1 MALIIVVT
9 EQTVLYLQ
17 RVYCDLEKN
26 TMFLKKWIEGEAK
39 PTILC
44 VVVSSVSLVLSL
56 GKWCNAL
63 CPFDISWIAIILCGI
78 PILYGAIIGL
88 ICYHD
93 IKADVLVSL
102 ALIASVYS
110 KEYFAAG
117 EVAFIMQIG
126 TLLEDFTANRAKEGI
141 QKLLK
146 LSPQTTRVIRGDEMV
161 IVAVEAVR
169 AGDVLS
175 VIAGETIPV
184 DGIILSG
191 STTVNQAVMTG
202 ESIPVDKTVGDQ
214 VTSGTVNQFGTF
226 TMRAE
231 KECKDSS
238 LQRMIYLAQKAEAEK
253 APVVHQADKW
263 ATWMVLVALSIA
275 IITWIVT
282 KQFIRAV
289 TVLVVF
295 CPCAFILATPTA
307 FLAGIG
313 NLTKHGILVRS
324 GDGLERL
331 SKITHVAF
339 DKTGTLTY
347 GKPEVTAVIPCGT
360 LFTKE
365 TLLRMAA
372 AAEQNSEHPL
382 GKAIVSAYMRTGNKC
397 DPSENFTLEAGNGV
411 CATVNGIQVF
421 AGKRGY
427 IEAHAISISEKTEAS
442 VAELQSKGATVIY
455 IATKSEAPRSAGGTL
470 AGIIA
475 LADTIRSDAEETVSQ
490 LGAEKITSILLTGDN
505 DAAAKTI
512 AAQAGIAIVQAGL
525 LPEDKMNII
534 KSYETKETHV
544 CMIGDGI
551 NDTLALSSAYTGIA
565 MGGIGSDSAVESSD
579 AVLVSDDIKQ
589 VPYLF
594 FMAKKTMRKVF
605 TNLCL
610 SLSINTVAVVLS
622 VLGLLNPVTGALVH
636 NCGSVFVVINAALLL
651 RYKNDKLCS

>member
-1 MALIIVVT
+1 
-9 EQTVLYLQ
+9 
-17 RVYCDLEKN
+17 
-26 TMFLKKWIEGEAK
+26 MFLKKWIDGEAK
-39 PTILC
+39 PTIVC
-44 VVVSSVSLVLSL
+44 VLVSTAALVLSL

-63 CPFDISWIAIILCGI
+63 CPFDFSWIAVILCGM
-78 PILYGAIIGL
+78 PILYGAATGL
-88 ICYHD
+88 IFHHD

-146 LSPQTTRVIRGDEMV
+146 LSPQTARVIRGDETV

-169 AGDVLS
+169 TGDVLA

-191 STTVNQAVMTG
+191 NTTVDQSVMTG
-202 ESIPVDKTVGDQ
+202 ESIPVDKTSGDQ

-231 KECKDSS
+231 KECRDSS

-263 ATWMVLVALSIA
+263 ATWMVFAALGIA
-275 IITWIVT
+275 LITWIVT

-347 GKPEVTAVIPCGT
+347 GKPEVTAVIT
-360 LFTKE
+360 SDNYFTGE
-365 TLLRMAA
+365 SLLRTAA

-382 GKAIVSAYMRTGNKC
+382 GKAIVNSYIRNGNKC
-397 DPSENFTLEAGNGV
+397 DPAENFTLEAGNGV
-411 CATVNGIQVF
+411 CATVNGVQIL
-421 AGKRGY
+421 AGKRSY
-427 IEAHAISISEKTEAS
+427 IEANKVRIPEETEMKAE
-442 VAELQSKGATVIY
+442 ELQSKGATVIY
-455 IATKSEAPRSAGGTL
+455 IAADRKP

-490 LGAEKITSILLTGDN
+490 LGAEKITSVLLTGDSK
-505 DAAAKTI
+505 ASAETI
-512 AAQAGIAIVQAGL
+512 AAEAGITTVRAGL
-525 LPEDKMNII
+525 LPEDKTNII

-551 NDTLALSSAYTGIA
+551 NDTLALSSAYAGIA

-594 FMAKKTMRKVF
+594 FMAKKTMQKVF
-605 TNLCL
+605 TNICI

>member
-1 MALIIVVT
+1 
-9 EQTVLYLQ
+9 
-17 RVYCDLEKN
+17 
-26 TMFLKKWIEGEAK
+26 MFLKKWIEGEAK

-146 LSPQTTRVIRGDEMV
+146 LSPQTARVIRGDETV

-191 STTVNQAVMTG
+191 NTTVNQAVMTG

-253 APVVHQADKW
+253 APVVHQADRW

-331 SKITHVAF
+331 SKITHAAF

-347 GKPEVTAVIPCGT
+347 GKPEVTAVIPCST

-365 TLLRMAA
+365 TILRMAA
-372 AAEQNSEHPL
+372 SVEQHSEHPL
-382 GKAIVSAYMRTGNKC
+382 GKAIVSAYTRTGNKC
-397 DPSENFTLEAGNGV
+397 DTSADFTLEAGNGV
-411 CATVNGIQVF
+411 CATVNGMQIF
-421 AGKRGY
+421 AGKRRY
-427 IEAHAISISEKTEAS
+427 IEAHAISISEKIEAN
-442 VAELQSKGATVIY
+442 VAELQAKGATVIF
-455 IATKSEAPRSAGGTL
+455 IATSSEAPRAPGGTL

-475 LADTIRSDAEETVSQ
+475 LADTIRSDAKETVSQ

-551 NDTLALSSAYTGIA
+551 NDTLALSSAYAGIA

-594 FMAKKTMRKVF
+594 FMAKKTMQKVF
-605 TNLCL
+605 TNICI

>member
-1 MALIIVVT
+1 
-9 EQTVLYLQ
+9 
-17 RVYCDLEKN
+17 
-26 TMFLKKWIEGEAK
+26 MFLKKWIDGEAK
-39 PTILC
+39 PTIVC
-44 VVVSSVSLVLSL
+44 VLVSTAALILSL
-56 GKWCNAL
+56 GKWCNAM
-63 CPFDISWIAIILCGI
+63 CPFDFSWIAVILCGM
-78 PILYGAIIGL
+78 PILYGAITGL
-88 ICYHD
+88 IFHHD

-126 TLLEDFTANRAKEGI
+126 TLLEDFTANRAKKGI

-146 LSPQTTRVIRGDEMV
+146 LSPQTARVIRGGETV
-161 IVAVEAVR
+161 TVPVETVR

-191 STTVNQAVMTG
+191 NTTVNQSVMTG
-202 ESIPVDKTVGDQ
+202 ESIPVDKTAGDQ

-231 KECKDSS
+231 KECRDSS

-253 APVVHQADKW
+253 APVVHQADRW
-263 ATWMVLVALSIA
+263 ATWMVFAALGIA
-275 IITWIVT
+275 IVTWIVT

-307 FLAGIG
+307 ILAGIG

-331 SKITHVAF
+331 SKITHAAF

-347 GKPEVTAVIPCGT
+347 GKPEVTAVIT
-360 LFTKE
+360 SDNYFTGE
-365 TLLRMAA
+365 SLLRTAA

-382 GKAIVSAYMRTGNKC
+382 GKAIVNSYIRNGNKC
-397 DPSENFTLEAGNGV
+397 DPAENFTIEAGNGV
-411 CATVNGIQVF
+411 CATVNGVQVL

-427 IEAHAISISEKTEAS
+427 IEANKVRIPEETETKAG
-442 VAELQSKGATVIY
+442 ELQSEGATVIY
-455 IATKSEAPRSAGGTL
+455 IAADRKL

-475 LADTIRSDAEETVSQ
+475 LADTIRTDAEETVSQ
-490 LGAEKITSILLTGDN
+490 LSAEGITPVLLTGDN
-505 DAAAKTI
+505 KAAAETI
-512 AAQAGIAIVQAGL
+512 AAEAGITTVRAGL

-534 KSYETKETHV
+534 KGYETEETHV

-551 NDTLALSSAYTGIA
+551 NDTLALSSAYAGIA

-589 VPYLF
+589 LPYLF
-594 FMAKKTMRKVF
+594 FMARKTMRKVF
-605 TNLCL
+605 TNICI
-610 SLSINTVAVVLS
+610 SLIINTVAVVLS

-636 NCGSVFVVINAALLL
+636 NCGSVLVVINAALLL
-651 RYKNDKLCS
+651 RQV

>member
-1 MALIIVVT
+1 
-9 EQTVLYLQ
+9 
-17 RVYCDLEKN
+17 
-26 TMFLKKWIEGEAK
+26 MFLKKWIDGEAK
-39 PTILC
+39 PTIVC
-44 VVVSSVSLVLSL
+44 VLVSTAALVLSL

-63 CPFDISWIAIILCGI
+63 CPFDFSWIAVILCGI
-78 PILYGAIIGL
+78 PILYGAATGL
-88 ICYHD
+88 IFHHD

-126 TLLEDFTANRAKEGI
+126 TLLEDFTANRTKKGI

-146 LSPQTTRVIRGDEMV
+146 LSPQTARIIRGDETLTV
-161 IVAVEAVR
+161 PVETVR

-191 STTVNQAVMTG
+191 NTTVNQSVMTG
-202 ESIPVDKTVGDQ
+202 ESIPVDKTAGDQ

-231 KECKDSS
+231 KECRDSS

-253 APVVHQADKW
+253 APVVHQADRW
-263 ATWMVLVALSIA
+263 ATWMVFAALGIA
-275 IITWIVT
+275 IVTWIVT

-307 FLAGIG
+307 ILAGIG

-331 SKITHVAF
+331 SKITHAAF

-347 GKPEVTAVIPCGT
+347 GKPEVTAVIT
-360 LFTKE
+360 SDNYFTGE
-365 TLLRMAA
+365 SLLRTAA

-382 GKAIVSAYMRTGNKC
+382 GKAIVNSYIRNGNKC
-397 DPSENFTLEAGNGV
+397 DPAENFTIEAGNGV
-411 CATVNGIQVF
+411 CATVNGVQVL

-427 IEAHAISISEKTEAS
+427 IEANKVRIPEETETKAG
-442 VAELQSKGATVIY
+442 ELQSEGATVIY
-455 IATKSEAPRSAGGTL
+455 IAADRKL

-475 LADTIRSDAEETVSQ
+475 LADTIRTDAEETVSQ
-490 LGAEKITSILLTGDN
+490 LSAEGITPVLLTGDN
-505 DAAAKTI
+505 KAAAETI
-512 AAQAGIAIVQAGL
+512 AAEAGITTVRAGL

-534 KSYETKETHV
+534 KGYETEETHV

-551 NDTLALSSAYTGIA
+551 NDTLALSSAYAGIA

-589 VPYLF
+589 LPYLF
-594 FMAKKTMRKVF
+594 FMARKTMRKVF
-605 TNLCL
+605 TNICI
-610 SLSINTVAVVLS
+610 SLIINTVAVVLS
-622 VLGLLNPVTGALVH
+622 VLGLLNPVTGAIVH
-636 NCGSVFVVINAALLL
+636 NCGSVLVVINASLLL
-651 RYKNDKLCS
+651 RQV

>member
-1 MALIIVVT
+1 
-9 EQTVLYLQ
+9 
-17 RVYCDLEKN
+17 
-26 TMFLKKWIEGEAK
+26 MFLKKWIDGEAK
-39 PTILC
+39 PTIVC
-44 VVVSSVSLVLSL
+44 VLVSTAALVLSL

-63 CPFDISWIAIILCGI
+63 CPVDFSWTAVSLCGI
-78 PILYGAIIGL
+78 PILYGAATGL
-88 ICYHD
+88 IFHHD

-117 EVAFIMQIG
+117 SVAFIMQIG
-126 TLLEDFTANRAKEGI
+126 TLLEDFTAARAKKGI

-146 LSPQTTRVIRGDEMV
+146 LSPQTARVIRGDEMV
-161 IVAVEAVR
+161 IVPVETVR

-191 STTVNQAVMTG
+191 NTTVNQSVMTG
-202 ESIPVDKTVGDQ
+202 ESIPVDKTAGDQ

-231 KECKDSS
+231 KECRDSS

-263 ATWMVLVALSIA
+263 ATWMVFAALGIA
-275 IITWIVT
+275 IVTWIVT

-289 TVLVVF
+289 TVLVIF

-347 GKPEVTAVIPCGT
+347 GKPEVTEVIPCST

-365 TLLRMAA
+365 TILRMAA
-372 AAEQNSEHPL
+372 SEEQHSEHPL
-382 GKAIVSAYMRTGNKC
+382 GKAIVSAYTRTGNKC
-397 DPSENFTLEAGNGV
+397 DTSADFTLEAGNGV
-411 CATVNGIQVF
+411 CATVNGMQIF
-421 AGKRGY
+421 AGKRRY
-427 IEAHAISISEKTEAS
+427 IEAHAISISEKIEAN
-442 VAELQSKGATVIY
+442 VAELQAKGATVIF
-455 IATKSEAPRSAGGTL
+455 IATSSEAPRAICSEAPRAPGGTL

-475 LADTIRSDAEETVSQ
+475 LADTIRSDAKETVSQ

-551 NDTLALSSAYTGIA
+551 NDTLALSSAYAGLA

-605 TNLCL
+605 TNICI
-610 SLSINTVAVVLS
+610 SLIINTVAVVLS
-622 VLGLLNPVTGALVH
+622 VLGLLNPVTGAIVH
-636 NCGSVFVVINAALLL
+636 NCGSVLVVINAALLL

>member
-1 MALIIVVT
+1 
-9 EQTVLYLQ
+9 
-17 RVYCDLEKN
+17 
-26 TMFLKKWIEGEAK
+26 MFLKKWIDGEAK
-39 PTILC
+39 PTIVC
-44 VVVSSVSLVLSL
+44 VLVSTAALVLSL

-63 CPFDISWIAIILCGI
+63 CPVDFSWTAVSLCGI
-78 PILYGAIIGL
+78 PILYGAATGL
-88 ICYHD
+88 IFHHD

-117 EVAFIMQIG
+117 SVAFIMQIG
-126 TLLEDFTANRAKEGI
+126 TLLEDFTAARAKKGI

-146 LSPQTTRVIRGDEMV
+146 LSPQTARVIRGDETV
-161 IVAVEAVR
+161 IVPVETVR

-191 STTVNQAVMTG
+191 NTTVNQSVMTG
-202 ESIPVDKTVGDQ
+202 ESIPVDKTAGDQ

-231 KECKDSS
+231 KECRDSS

-263 ATWMVLVALSIA
+263 ATWMVFAALGIA
-275 IITWIVT
+275 LITWIVT

-347 GKPEVTAVIPCGT
+347 GKPEVTAVIT
-360 LFTKE
+360 SDNYFTGE
-365 TLLRMAA
+365 SLLRTAA

-382 GKAIVSAYMRTGNKC
+382 GKAIVNSYIRNGNKC
-397 DPSENFTLEAGNGV
+397 DPSENFMLDAGNGV
-411 CATVNGIQVF
+411 CATVNGVQIL

-427 IEAHAISISEKTEAS
+427 IEANKVRIPKETEMKAE
-442 VAELQSKGATVIY
+442 ELQAKGATVIF
-455 IATKSEAPRSAGGTL
+455 IATSGEAPRSAGGTL

-490 LGAEKITSILLTGDN
+490 LG
-505 DAAAKTI
+505 
-512 AAQAGIAIVQAGL
+512 
-525 LPEDKMNII
+525 
-534 KSYETKETHV
+534 
-544 CMIGDGI
+544 
-551 NDTLALSSAYTGIA
+551 
-565 MGGIGSDSAVESSD
+565 
-579 AVLVSDDIKQ
+579 
-589 VPYLF
+589 
-594 FMAKKTMRKVF
+594 
-605 TNLCL
+605 
-610 SLSINTVAVVLS
+610 
-622 VLGLLNPVTGALVH
+622 
-636 NCGSVFVVINAALLL
+636 
-651 RYKNDKLCS
+651 

>member
-1 MALIIVVT
+1 
-9 EQTVLYLQ
+9 
-17 RVYCDLEKN
+17 
-26 TMFLKKWIEGEAK
+26 MFLKKWIDGEAK
-39 PTILC
+39 PTIVC
-44 VVVSSVSLVLSL
+44 VLVSTAALILSL
-56 GKWCNAL
+56 GKWCNAM
-63 CPFDISWIAIILCGI
+63 CPFDFSWIAVILCGM
-78 PILYGAIIGL
+78 PILYGAITGL
-88 ICYHD
+88 IFHHD

-126 TLLEDFTANRAKEGI
+126 TLLEDFTANRAKKGI

-146 LSPQTTRVIRGDEMV
+146 LSPQTARVIRGGETV
-161 IVAVEAVR
+161 TVPVETVR

-191 STTVNQAVMTG
+191 NTTVNQSVMTG
-202 ESIPVDKTVGDQ
+202 ESIPVDKTAGDQ

-231 KECKDSS
+231 KECRDSS

-253 APVVHQADKW
+253 APVVHQADRW
-263 ATWMVLVALSIA
+263 ATWMVFAALGIA
-275 IITWIVT
+275 IVTWIVT

-307 FLAGIG
+307 ILAGIG

-331 SKITHVAF
+331 SKITHAAF

-347 GKPEVTAVIPCGT
+347 GKPEVTAVIT
-360 LFTKE
+360 SDNYFTGE
-365 TLLRMAA
+365 SLLRTAA

-382 GKAIVSAYMRTGNKC
+382 GKAIVNSYIRNGNKC
-397 DPSENFTLEAGNGV
+397 DPAENFTIEAGNGV
-411 CATVNGIQVF
+411 CATVNGVQVL

-427 IEAHAISISEKTEAS
+427 IEANKVRIPEETETKAG
-442 VAELQSKGATVIY
+442 ELQSKGATVIY
-455 IATKSEAPRSAGGTL
+455 IAADRKL

-475 LADTIRSDAEETVSQ
+475 LADTIRTDAEETVSQ
-490 LGAEKITSILLTGDN
+490 LSAEGITPVLLTGDN
-505 DAAAKTI
+505 KAAAETI
-512 AAQAGIAIVQAGL
+512 AAEAGITTVRAGL

-534 KSYETKETHV
+534 KGYETEETHV

-551 NDTLALSSAYTGIA
+551 NDTLALSSAYAGIA

-589 VPYLF
+589 LPYLF
-594 FMAKKTMRKVF
+594 FMARKTMRKVF
-605 TNLCL
+605 TNICI
-610 SLSINTVAVVLS
+610 SLIINTVAVVLS

-636 NCGSVFVVINAALLL
+636 NCGSVLVVINAALLL
-651 RYKNDKLCS
+651 RQV